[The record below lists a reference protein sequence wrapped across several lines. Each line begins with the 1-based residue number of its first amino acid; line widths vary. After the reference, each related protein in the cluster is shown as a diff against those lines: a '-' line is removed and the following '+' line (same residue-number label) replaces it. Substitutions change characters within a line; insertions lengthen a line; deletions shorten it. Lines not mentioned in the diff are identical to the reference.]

1 MVKIFSDTSSLYKK
15 GENDDITIIPLN
27 VTVNSTTYSEFT
39 DIDSKKFVELI
50 KSGYL
55 PKSSQPAI
63 GNYIDEYDKCSDDE
77 ILNITV
83 ASGLSGTYSTACTAK
98 EHSVNKDKITVF
110 NSTTLCGP
118 HKYLVQKA
126 VEFSKKGLTAKEIV
140 KKLQKALESEASFL
154 IPSDFEYLKR
164 GGRLSPLAAKITGKL
179 KLFPVLKKSDDG
191 TTLNRYSIK
200 RGFTHAVKSIC
211 EYLKENLLSKEA
223 IIYISHGEDIE
234 LANKTKNIVSEFFPN
249 NTINILSLSPA
260 FITQGGP
267 SCVAIQVINKI
278 TV

>member
-27 VTVNSTTYSEFT
+27 VTINSTTYSEFT
-39 DIDSKKFVELI
+39 DIDSKKFVEFI
-50 KSGYL
+50 KDGYI

-63 GNYIDEYDKCSDDE
+63 GNYIEEYDNCSDDE
-77 ILNITV
+77 ILNITM
-83 ASGLSGTYSTACTAK
+83 ASGLSGTYSTACSAK
-98 EHSVNKDKITVF
+98 EHSVNKEKITVF

-118 HKYLVQKA
+118 HKYLVDKA
-126 VEFSKKGLTAKEIV
+126 VEFSKKGLTTGEIV
-140 KKLQKALESEASFL
+140 KKLQKAIESEVSFL
-154 IPSDFEYLKR
+154 IPSDFDYLKR

-200 RGFTHAVKSIC
+200 RGFSHAVKSVC
-211 EYLKENLLSKEA
+211 EYLKENVLHKDA
-223 IIYISHGEDIE
+223 IIYISHGENIN
-234 LANKTKNIVSEFFPN
+234 LAEKSKSIVSEFFPN
-249 NTINILSLSPA
+249 NKIKILSLSPA